1 MLNDE
6 IDRHGIEAIPSFV
19 EWKLDEFEQP
29 ELEAK
34 LNSWTFKATA
44 LVDFGRTMVDSLRD
58 VRTGGRARQIPA
70 WLEPPDRAGYPMRS
84 ASKHMTAVLPDKM
97 DRPWLDRVVESV
109 PMSFRTGVEPS
120 RGMVRVDVW
129 LEFDGEPAGDD
140 PVLGVHLGDHRIG
153 EIGRKD
159 VAAYRVV
166 MAHAAERDELPWTS
180 ARLCFRFLNESGY
193 VLEVPLPAV
202 D

>member
-84 ASKHMTAVLPDKM
+84 ASKHMTAVLPDK
-97 DRPWLDRVVESV
+97 RI
-109 PMSFRTGVEPS
+109 
-120 RGMVRVDVW
+120 
-129 LEFDGEPAGDD
+129 A
-140 PVLGVHLGDHRIG
+140 LGLIV
-153 EIGRKD
+153 
-159 VAAYRVV
+159 
-166 MAHAAERDELPWTS
+166 
-180 ARLCFRFLNESGY
+180 
-193 VLEVPLPAV
+193 
-202 D
+202 